1 MYLIY
6 VLILTYLTYI
16 TNNCKQC
23 IWRNDSSTNWK
34 CDTVKCPGRANTKS
48 NGPPVIIT
56 KDHNH
61 LPNPALSMLLQQRK
75 DINSEAN
82 SKSRNKPRRII
93 RDANSE
99 LPKEVLA
106 QLPTQEASRQVINR
120 IKRKQVDG
128 GVNPITRA
136 EIMIPTDLKFTLNGE
151 RFLFEDTDDDDRI
164 IIFTTFENL
173 RILKRNLDWLCDGT
187 FDIAPQTH
195 I

>member
-1 MYLIY
+1 
-6 VLILTYLTYI
+6 
-16 TNNCKQC
+16 
-23 IWRNDSSTNWK
+23 
-34 CDTVKCPGRANTKS
+34 
-48 NGPPVIIT
+48 
-56 KDHNH
+56 
-61 LPNPALSMLLQQRK
+61 MLLQQRK
-75 DINSEAN
+75 DIKSEAN

-195 I
+195 TQLFTIHPIFKEKDLPLVYALLPSKEKSVYERFFYYFEIMWT